1 MMVAETSN
9 CQTPTCGLGV
19 CCSGR
24 DGRASLQARKPRPLS
39 YVLFESKNHRPQTQV
54 AVSILLPSDCGKND
68 TTRIKK
74 SQDTKTL
81 STRVRKATYTGLL
94 QLA

>member
-1 MMVAETSN
+1 MRTTFSMMVAETSN

-39 YVLFESKNHRPQTQV
+39 YVLFERKNHRPQAHV
-54 AVSILLPSDCGKND
+54 AVSILLPSDCEKND

-74 SQDTKTL
+74 PRHQNAQYMSSQ
-81 STRVRKATYTGLL
+81 S
-94 QLA
+94 